1 MQALKRA
8 SHLLKSENDTIR
20 KFLQS
25 KKIPID
31 DVAAFV
37 TISNNES
44 EEDEAETPKKP
55 PSKSNTNNNDDDLV
69 RSLLLVTKDDDADG
83 KTTTATPV
91 NRILDD
97 TTLTFL
103 ETLRMN
109 AIINVASQEQQEE
122 QRKYFEE
129 QDRLYNTT
137 SCIGVGGVGVGSTVY
152 NVNNATMNATK
163 QDQQGA
169 DIFDDQPFF
178 FGAVG

>member
-8 SHLLKSENDTIR
+8 SHLLKCENDTIR

-31 DVAAFV
+31 DVDSS
-37 TISNNES
+37 IINNES
-44 EEDEAETPKKP
+44 EEDEEETPKKP
-55 PSKSNTNNNDDDLV
+55 PSKSNTNNDDDLV

-137 SCIGVGGVGVGSTVY
+137 SCIGVIGGVY
-152 NVNNATMNATK
+152 NVNMNATK
-163 QDQQGA
+163 EDQQGA